1 MPKPPKKSK
10 RFVYNLQSALNFRE
24 LRESQEQEKYN
35 EAEKKYNQELEKE
48 NVMKE
53 QEKLEKSALLEEI
66 SEGKTLD
73 FQQVLMRK
81 AHLEQLKIEIEDQ
94 IKVREQAE
102 EDKNTQLE
110 VLVQAMKDRK
120 ILDEDKE
127 KKRGMWRDIMKKE
140 EMKFLDE
147 IASIGFAKRAREE
160 EEIQRKLKEKVQE
173 TLSEDFSIDG

>member
-1 MPKPPKKSK
+1 
-10 RFVYNLQSALNFRE
+10 
-24 LRESQEQEKYN
+24 
-35 EAEKKYNQELEKE
+35 
-48 NVMKE
+48 
-53 QEKLEKSALLEEI
+53 
-66 SEGKTLD
+66 
-73 FQQVLMRK
+73 MRK
-81 AHLEQLKIEIEDQ
+81 AHLEQLKVEIEEQ

-120 ILDEDKE
+120 ILEEDKE
-127 KKRGMWRDIMKKE
+127 KKRGMWREIMKKE

-160 EEIQRKLKEKVQE
+160 EEIQRKLKDNVQE